1 MEKKKKVT
9 NEEVLAKL
17 SLILPFL
24 PDEGKKEL
32 VQRFEGMGDILDVF
46 VGKKQKTESPA

>member
-32 VQRFEGMGDILDVF
+32 VQRFEGMGDILETITR
-46 VGKKQKTESPA
+46 KKLKEATTQ